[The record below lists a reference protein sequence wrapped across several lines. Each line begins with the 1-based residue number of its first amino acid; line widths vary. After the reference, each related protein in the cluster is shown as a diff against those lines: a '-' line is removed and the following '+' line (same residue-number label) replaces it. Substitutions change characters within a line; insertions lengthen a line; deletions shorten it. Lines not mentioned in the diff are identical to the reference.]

1 MLRFFKMN
9 RRQRFIRNFLDRFI
23 DVPRRR
29 VTRQS
34 IRKSKRC
41 ISNTL
46 KDVQCRKRTAH
57 SEKCWIHLAKYDN
70 LRIKPSNIINGG
82 KGLFSWKNRIPRG
95 RILGKFSGRRRTK
108 QQLDQRYGNQV
119 AQYAVCNTQ
128 GQCIDSNHTTDG
140 AVRFANDSRGSP
152 FQNNAKIKGR
162 NTIFRLKA
170 TKAIPAN
177 REIFTSY
184 GREYWQ

>member
-1 MLRFFKMN
+1 MD

-23 DVPRRR
+23 DVPRQRR

-46 KDVQCRKRTAH
+46 KDAQCRKRTAH
-57 SEKCWIHLAKYDN
+57 SEKCWIHLAAHDN

-82 KGLFSWKNRIPRG
+82 KGLFSWKKRIPSR
-95 RILGKFSGRRRTK
+95 RIIGKFTGRRRTK

-119 AQYAVCNTQ
+119 AQYAICNRR
-128 GQCIDSNHTTDG
+128 GRCIDANHTTDG
-140 AVRFANDSRGSP
+140 AVRFANDSHGSP

-170 TKAIPAN
+170 TKTIPAN
-177 REIFTSY
+177 HEIFTSY
-184 GREYWQ
+184 DHKYWQ

>member
-1 MLRFFKMN
+1 MN

-41 ISNTL
+41 ISNTV
-46 KDVQCRKRTAH
+46 KYVQCRKRTAH
-57 SEKCWIHLAKYDN
+57 SEKCWVHLAAHDN

-82 KGLFSWKNRIPRG
+82 KGLFSWKKPIPRG
-95 RILGKFSGRRRTK
+95 RIIGKFTGRLRTK
-108 QQLDQRYGNQV
+108 QQLDQRYGTQV
-119 AQYAVCNTQ
+119 AQYAICNSR
-128 GQCIDSNHTTDG
+128 GRCIDANHTTDG

-162 NTIFRLKA
+162 NTILRSKA

-177 REIFTSY
+177 QEIFTSY
-184 GREYWQ
+184 GRDYWQ